1 MKDYSSSNSKKSL
14 TGPAQRWFV
23 QLDHSR
29 IRTWSN
35 LATSFLS
42 QYKFNT
48 EMAPDRFELQR
59 MQKKGSESFR
69 AYAQRWR
76 ELAAQVKPPMVEKE
90 MVGAFLNTLK
100 DPYYS
105 HLIGHT
111 TSSFADLVIVGERV
125 EDGVKSGRLV
135 DIQALQSL
143 LEQSGTSTIPRR
155 VQTKRTETGPKGGEV
170 QVITSAPSRNDHPQ
184 KQRIYVQ
191 PSTQQPLILSP
202 GQVQQTNQ
210 PGIQIP
216 QPQAPTGEGTR
227 PNPSPPKKEQRKF
240 DPDYYHMGSP
250 GHTTDRCFALR
261 HKIQDLREQHLL
273 RFELEKESKP
283 NVIQNPL
290 PPHGNSNSAGPS
302 SNEISSKNRRPVSA
316 YHATWNQSELEN

>member
-1 MKDYSSSNSKKSL
+1 
-14 TGPAQRWFV
+14 
-23 QLDHSR
+23 
-29 IRTWSN
+29 
-35 LATSFLS
+35 
-42 QYKFNT
+42 
-48 EMAPDRFELQR
+48 

-170 QVITSAPSRNDHPQ
+170 QVIR
-184 KQRIYVQ
+184 
-191 PSTQQPLILSP
+191 L
-202 GQVQQTNQ
+202 
-210 PGIQIP
+210 
-216 QPQAPTGEGTR
+216 
-227 PNPSPPKKEQRKF
+227 
-240 DPDYYHMGSP
+240 
-250 GHTTDRCFALR
+250 TD
-261 HKIQDLREQHLL
+261 
-273 RFELEKESKP
+273 
-283 NVIQNPL
+283 
-290 PPHGNSNSAGPS
+290 
-302 SNEISSKNRRPVSA
+302 VS
-316 YHATWNQSELEN
+316 L